1 MTGWTCAQGERAT
14 GGIGRKGEKEA
25 EIQAFCSLHS
35 STESPTEALAL
46 QITEAQQGDDI
57 AVSHTGYS

>member
-1 MTGWTCAQGERAT
+1 MDVRTRGESDRWYWEE
-14 GGIGRKGEKEA
+14 GEKEA